1 MTSTDVCKAYIHVTI
16 YLETCVI
23 GGLRCITLTSE
34 GHYAGIS
41 QRINPFS
48 VKSMGVLGEY
58 FLIFFFLSWLSLS
71 QILH

>member
-23 GGLRCITLTSE
+23 GGLCCITLTSE

-41 QRINPFS
+41 Q
-48 VKSMGVLGEY
+48 KG
-58 FLIFFFLSWLSLS
+58 
-71 QILH
+71 